1 LNNPARTLRPRLVSA
16 KSLRM
21 TLQRLVRT
29 WLWGMD
35 IDRSTWIEPSA
46 YIDRT
51 WPRGIHIG
59 PQCYIGEESVVLTH
73 DMTRGIYVHTRIG
86 ARCHLGARAIVLPGL
101 TIGDDSVIM
110 PGALVTK
117 DMPSNSIAI
126 GNPALIEPRSKQG
139 PGSDP

>member
-1 LNNPARTLRPRLVSA
+1 MSEVRQSLRRPATTA
-16 KSLRM
+16 KRLRM
-21 TLQRLVRT
+21 TFQRLVRT

-35 IDRSTWIEPSA
+35 IDRSAWIEPSA
-46 YIDRT
+46 WIDRT

-73 DMTRGIYVHTRIG
+73 DMTRGIYVNTRIG
-86 ARCHLGARAIVLPGL
+86 ARCHIGARAIVLPGL

-117 DMPSNSIAI
+117 DMPPDSIAI
-126 GNPALIEPRSKQG
+126 GNPAVIEPRSRG
-139 PGSDP
+139 GSCP